1 MIRELTVLHVEDDF
15 ADAML
20 FQHALN
26 DAGDG
31 SINFEME
38 VARTLRDARL
48 KLARRRYDFIIAD
61 LRLPD
66 SRDPNDTVSLIQ
78 RHAQGA
84 PIMVLTGSARVDEE
98 RIGAGV
104 TVLDKNSYFHNRDD
118 SKSRALLRKVLAATH
133 PSPEPEP
140 TSAARFAEDD
150 DDDDTLM
157 L

>member
-1 MIRELTVLHVEDDF
+1 MTRELTVLHVEDDF

-66 SRDPNDTVSLIQ
+66 SRDPNDTVSLIH

-84 PIMVLTGSARVDEE
+84 PIVVLTGSARVDED

-104 TVLDKNSYFHNRDD
+104 TVLDKNSYFHNPDD
-118 SKSRALLRKVLAATH
+118 RKSRALLGKVLAAT
-133 PSPEPEP
+133 EPQ
-140 TSAARFAEDD
+140 SAPATGFAADD
-150 DDDDTLM
+150 NDDDTLM

>member
-31 SINFEME
+31 SINFDME

-84 PIMVLTGSARVDEE
+84 PIVVLTGSARVDEE

-118 SKSRALLRKVLAATH
+118 RKSRALLRKVLDATQASPAPAA
-133 PSPEPEP
+133 
-140 TSAARFAEDD
+140 AGFADD

>member
-1 MIRELTVLHVEDDF
+1 MTRELTVLHVEDDF

-61 LRLPD
+61 LRLLD
-66 SRDPNDTVSLIQ
+66 SRNPNDTVSLIQ

-84 PIMVLTGSARVDEE
+84 PIVVLTGSARVDED
-98 RIGAGV
+98 RIGPGI
-104 TVLDKNSYFHNRDD
+104 TVLDKNAYFHNRDEQ
-118 SKSRALLRKVLAATH
+118 KSRALLRKVLDATDCQ
-133 PSPEPEP
+133 PG
-140 TSAARFAEDD
+140 TANGAGFGDD
-150 DDDDTLM
+150 ADDDDTLM